1 VVVLWLETWSRND
14 TKHIF
19 THKKSSNEMPYD
31 AEILR
36 QSLVLAAVCV
46 VGAAVVGPVLATVFD
61 IAANVFLIGMFV
73 SLAGYALL
81 DTVRNR
87 LSTG

>member
-1 VVVLWLETWSRND
+1 MLVH
-14 TKHIF
+14 TKQP
-19 THKKSSNEMPYD
+19 TEMPYD
-31 AEILR
+31 REILR

-46 VGAAVVGPVLATVFD
+46 VGAAVIGPVLDTVFD
-61 IAANVFLIGMFV
+61 IGGNVLVIGIFV